1 MIIKNRAVKLIASN
15 TIFQL
20 GSKFVTMSVTFLL
33 TYLISN
39 KYGAYGY
46 GLFTIFQ
53 SFPST
58 FYIISD
64 FGLNAIG
71 AREISKNLD
80 KVDEIFSNIL
90 GLRVIISIITL
101 LISLILSFALYDSP
115 EILFGLALANLII
128 VSQTLVSTTN
138 IIFQIKLRYDI
149 SSISNVIGYLFILI
163 FSLIF
168 INYSVSVVYINFL
181 YVVALFISFAINL
194 SFIKKYQIK
203 IQASFSKDYIK
214 SLVSESWPLGL
225 MFVFSQINFR
235 SDSILLSILPQP
247 KSIGLNNIS
256 TVGVYGL
263 PYKIFEVILVIPTFM
278 MNSIYPM
285 LLDAYNTNKR
295 RFIYFFQNILY
306 GISMIGFML
315 SLILYVSI
323 AYFIDINLISSLFG
337 SEFIYSK
344 DLLLILISGI
354 TVFFITQPLSWYL
367 VIKGK
372 QKILPVVY
380 FISAIFNFGMNY
392 LLIPKYSFYASAYL
406 TWISELIILLL
417 LGFYTYKFWER
428 DAR

>member
-1 MIIKNRAVKLIASN
+1 MIIKNRAVKVIASN
-15 TIFQL
+15 TVFQL
-20 GSKFVTMSVTFLL
+20 GSKLITMSVTFLL
-33 TYLISN
+33 TYLISKN
-39 KYGAYGY
+39 YGAYGY

-53 SFPST
+53 SFPSI

-80 KVDEIFSNIL
+80 KIDEIFSNIL
-90 GLRVIISIITL
+90 GLRVIISIFT
-101 LISLILSFALYDSP
+101 LILSVILSFFIYSQP
-115 EILFGLALANLII
+115 EIIFGLALASFII
-128 VSQTLVSTTN
+128 VAQTLVSTTN

-149 SSISNVIGYLFILI
+149 SSISNVVGYIFILI

-168 INYSVSVVYINFL
+168 INYDISVIYINFL
-181 YVVALFISFAINL
+181 YVLALVISLLINL
-194 SFIKKYQIK
+194 NFIKKYNIRIK
-203 IQASFSKDYIK
+203 ASFSKDYIK
-214 SLVSESWPLGL
+214 ALASESWPLGL

-235 SDSILLSILPQP
+235 SDSILLSVLPLP
-247 KSIGLNNIS
+247 KTGLNNIAS
-256 TVGVYGL
+256 VGVYGL

-306 GISMIGFML
+306 AISMIGFML
-315 SLILYVSI
+315 SVVLYVSI
-323 AYFIDINLISSLFG
+323 AYFIDIRFITSFFG

-367 VIKGK
+367 VIKGQ
-372 QKILPVVY
+372 QKKLPLIY
-380 FISAIFNFGMNY
+380 FISAIFNFSMNY

-406 TWISELIILLL
+406 TWLSELIILVF
-417 LGFYTYKFWER
+417 LGFYTYKYWER
-428 DAR
+428 DVR